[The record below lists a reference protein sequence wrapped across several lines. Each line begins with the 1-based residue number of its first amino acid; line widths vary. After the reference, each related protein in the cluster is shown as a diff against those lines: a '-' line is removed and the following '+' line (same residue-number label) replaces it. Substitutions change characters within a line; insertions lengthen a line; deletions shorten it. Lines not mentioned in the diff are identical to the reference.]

1 MKLKRGILKAQWI
14 EKYKKDRSLDDIIF
28 QDDEEIHDQVKMK
41 FAFLKDREERPG
53 LGGRDRRSQKI
64 DERDRVT
71 DAEWGERFDDLLN
84 AHLID
89 VPEDYYENER
99 AFNDPDELN
108 SIFNELEEKNL
119 FNIHQL

>member
-1 MKLKRGILKAQWI
+1 MLGDWSGGTGTR
-14 EKYKKDRSLDDIIF
+14 
-28 QDDEEIHDQVKMK
+28 HD
-41 FAFLKDREERPG
+41 DRE
-53 LGGRDRRSQKI
+53 I
-64 DERDRVT
+64 T

-89 VPEDYYENER
+89 VPDDYYDNER